1 MDTMS
6 MKMKTMV
13 LEALLERARK
23 YQNATR
29 ATEVD
34 DIVKE
39 MEDIMDEWESL
50 APDMTDQEEA
60 SDYWKEVREQMTNLT
75 SEAQNVYQ
83 TNPSSSYSRFGW

>member
-29 ATEVD
+29 ARKSM
-34 DIVKE
+34 I
-39 MEDIMDEWESL
+39 S
-50 APDMTDQEEA
+50 
-60 SDYWKEVREQMTNLT
+60 
-75 SEAQNVYQ
+75 
-83 TNPSSSYSRFGW
+83 